1 MSVRKAGKIL
11 LYGVAGLLGL
21 LLLLMLA
28 VKVALD
34 RAPAYQAEIQQWLHA
49 QTGYHLRF
57 AGVSPSFRWYGPE
70 LHFERLELRSKDDAR
85 VLARAAGGR
94 VAADI
99 WQLISSGKL
108 LAGRIELDSPS
119 ITITRLGPASFALA
133 SEIKLGGNDSSLE
146 TLTLDDL
153 PAGKLAIRHAL
164 VTMQKWNSALPQL
177 ELRDVN
183 LDVRRG
189 DEGLSVVFNAHL
201 PPALGGVLS
210 ISGNAHGRGDLDL
223 LDWTAL
229 AWARDISFPGW
240 RLLLPEF
247 LSRLDAGSGAFDL
260 AARGTGRVLTSAE
273 LDFAAQG
280 VVTQLNDGP
289 SAKFEQ
295 IGGALRV
302 LHAGDRWSLS
312 GARVR
317 AVRSGRRDPESEFDV
332 SWRGGEAGLLD
343 LRARATYLRADTLLP
358 LSGLLPDKAVR
369 DRLREIAPTGEW
381 MDTVIAM
388 TRATATDR
396 WRLQVQAKFRDVGFA
411 PVGRAPGLRGLT
423 GTIAGTESGGH
434 VTIDTRSAVFSWPTQ
449 FSQPADLETLK
460 ATLYWKRT
468 SEELL
473 VASPDWTMNNR
484 DAAVQGKVAW
494 AAPADGSSPVLTLVA
509 TVENGN
515 AANARNYFPRERIAP
530 PALAWLDRA
539 FVAGHLSRAN
549 VVLRGPIRH
558 FPFRDGSG
566 LFLARCALDGL
577 TLDYS
582 DGWPRAE
589 NLAARAEF
597 RNEGMTAHLL
607 SGRVGGFPI
616 DSADARFADFKTGE
630 LELHVRAG
638 GDAGDALTFLRASP
652 LDASAE
658 HAFSGVEAKGPM
670 QSKVDLFFPFK
681 DFVHRRVL
689 VHGRLEGVTM
699 GRPGSTVAATELNGD
714 FDVDGAQVAG
724 ADVRGRILG
733 GTFQMQARTPRN
745 RPLTRTQ
752 LEFRGTLNGDALRA
766 ALALPAGIAIGGQA
780 DWRASLKMAPE
791 PNRERSL
798 RVSSSLV
805 GLEMKLPAPLDKAA
819 DAPMPSWFDIQW
831 PAAGGA
837 FGRLALG
844 SVVSGSYALES
855 NTNGVR
861 LARLALS
868 FGASEPD
875 SDRREQNFNV
885 GGSVARLDL
894 AGWLNLNVADKNA
907 KPVSDYLRTA
917 RLNVAEL
924 EYLGLAFRD
933 VTLDLAAAEGGWR
946 ITVGG
951 PNVVGT
957 ITLPAAANLPEPW
970 NLQFERLRFA
980 VPSVDGPGSGS
991 GAGSTAGEEH
1001 APSSLG
1007 SLADPHG
1014 IPPINFHAADL
1025 TAGER
1030 HFGDVQAT
1038 LLKLDDGISLEHVT
1052 VTNPSFTISA
1062 QGDWRGKGSG
1072 SGRIVGT
1079 LISNDVQNTLQ
1090 QLGYAE
1096 VIDAKTGR
1104 MDFDLSWLGA
1114 PTSDALSGA
1123 AGHVQLSLD
1132 KGQIA
1137 GIKPGAGRVLGLA
1150 SIAALPRR
1158 LALDFSDLT
1167 DKGLAFDTVRGD
1179 FDLRDGNAYTE
1190 NVLVKGPAAEIGLI
1204 GRVGLKTK
1212 DYDQTAV
1219 VTGSLGSSPLP
1230 LAGFVGGPVV
1240 GAAVLVF
1247 TQVFKQPLKGLAR
1260 GYYRITGSWDNPTV
1274 ERIKSA
1280 DAAAATAEA
1289 PK

>member
-1 MSVRKAGKIL
+1 
-11 LYGVAGLLGL
+11 
-21 LLLLMLA
+21 
-28 VKVALD
+28 
-34 RAPAYQAEIQQWLHA
+34 
-49 QTGYHLRF
+49 
-57 AGVSPSFRWYGPE
+57 
-70 LHFERLELRSKDDAR
+70 
-85 VLARAAGGR
+85 
-94 VAADI
+94 
-99 WQLISSGKL
+99 
-108 LAGRIELDSPS
+108 
-119 ITITRLGPASFALA
+119 
-133 SEIKLGGNDSSLE
+133 
-146 TLTLDDL
+146 
-153 PAGKLAIRHAL
+153 
-164 VTMQKWNSALPQL
+164 
-177 ELRDVN
+177 
-183 LDVRRG
+183 
-189 DEGLSVVFNAHL
+189 
-201 PPALGGVLS
+201 
-210 ISGNAHGRGDLDL
+210 
-223 LDWTAL
+223 
-229 AWARDISFPGW
+229 
-240 RLLLPEF
+240 LLLPEF
-247 LSRLDAGSGAFDL
+247 LSRLDAGSGAFNL
-260 AARGTGRVLTSAE
+260 AARGTGRVLTRAD

-280 VVTQLNDGP
+280 VVTQLKDGP

-295 IGGALRV
+295 ISGALSV

-312 GARVR
+312 GRRVR
-317 AVRSGRRDPESEFDV
+317 ALRSGRRDPDSQFDV
-332 SWRGGEAGLLD
+332 SWRGSEEGLLD
-343 LRARATYLRADTLLP
+343 LRARASYLRADTLLP

-381 MDTVIAM
+381 IDTVIAL

-411 PVGRAPGLRGLT
+411 PVGRSPGLRGLT
-423 GTIAGTESGGH
+423 GTIAGTEGGGH
-434 VTIDTRSAVFSWPTQ
+434 VTIDTHSAVFSWPTQ
-449 FSQPADLETLK
+449 FSQPVDLETLK

-468 SEELL
+468 NEELL
-473 VASPDWTMNNR
+473 VATPDWAMNNR
-484 DAAVQGKVAW
+484 DAGVQGKAAW
-494 AAPADGSSPVLTLVA
+494 AVPADGSSPVLTLAA

-515 AANARNYFPRERIAP
+515 ASTARNYFPRERIAP

-566 LFLARCALDGL
+566 LFLARCALDGM
-577 TLDYS
+577 TLDYGE
-582 DGWPRAE
+582 GWPRAE
-589 NLAARAEF
+589 NLAAHAEF
-597 RNEGMTAHLL
+597 RNEGLTAHLL
-607 SGRVGGFPI
+607 SGRVGGAPI
-616 DSADARFADFKTGE
+616 DSADAHFADFKTGE
-630 LELHVRAG
+630 LEIHVRAG
-638 GDAGDALTFLRASP
+638 GDAADALTFLRASP

-670 QSKVDLFFPFK
+670 QSKVDLFLPFK

-689 VHGRLEGVTM
+689 VHGHLQGVTL
-699 GRPGSTVAATELNGD
+699 GRPGSTVTATDLNGD
-714 FDVDGAQVAG
+714 FDIDGAQVAG

-733 GTFQMQARTPRN
+733 GTFQMQARAPRN
-745 RPLTRTQ
+745 RPLSRTQ

-766 ALALPAGIAIGGQA
+766 ALALPAGIAIGGQT
-780 DWRASLKMAPE
+780 DWRAALKMAPE

-819 DAPMPSWFDIQW
+819 DAPMPSWLDIQW
-831 PAAGGA
+831 PPAGGPS
-837 FGRLALG
+837 GRLALG
-844 SVVSGSYALES
+844 SVVSGSYALEP
-855 NTNGVR
+855 NANGVR

-868 FGASEPD
+868 FGAGEPD

-885 GGSVARLDL
+885 GGSVTRLDL
-894 AGWLNLNVADKNA
+894 AGWLNLNLADKNA

-924 EYLGLAFRD
+924 DYLGLAFRD
-933 VTLDLAAAEGGWR
+933 VSLDLAAVEGGWG

-957 ITLPAAANLPEPW
+957 ITLPAAANSSEPW
-970 NLQFERLRFA
+970 DLQFEHLRFA
-980 VPSVDGPGSGS
+980 VPSLDGPGTVGS
-991 GAGSTAGEEH
+991 GAGAAASEDH
-1001 APSSLG
+1001 ALSNLG
-1007 SLADPHG
+1007 GLADPHS
-1014 IPPINFHAADL
+1014 IPAVNFHAADL

-1052 VTNPSFTISA
+1052 VTNPSFSISA
-1062 QGDWRGKGSG
+1062 QGQWRGKGAG

-1079 LISNDVQNTLQ
+1079 LTSSDVQNTLQ

-1096 VIDAKTGR
+1096 VIQAKTGR
-1104 MDFDLSWLGA
+1104 MDFDLNWDGA
-1114 PTSDALSGA
+1114 PTADALSGA
-1123 AGHVQLSLD
+1123 TGHVQLSLE

-1137 GIKPGAGRVLGLA
+1137 GLKPGAGRVLGLA

-1204 GRVGLKTK
+1204 GRVGLKNK

-1230 LAGFVGGPVV
+1230 LAGFVGGPVL

-1260 GYYRITGSWDNPTV
+1260 GYYRITGSWDNPIV